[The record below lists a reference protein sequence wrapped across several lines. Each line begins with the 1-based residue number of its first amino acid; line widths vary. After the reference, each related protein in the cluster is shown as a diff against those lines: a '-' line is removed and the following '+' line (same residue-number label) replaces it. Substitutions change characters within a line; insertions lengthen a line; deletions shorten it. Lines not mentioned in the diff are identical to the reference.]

1 MGARTTIIGLL
12 GLLAA
17 GCGGEPADE
26 GGHDPPATAAD
37 GTTGDEA
44 SDGDAPPSEAEAEL
58 EAANPFLGQLREDR
72 MLTYRV
78 TRADQEAPAEVR
90 LLVQQRIESAQSIAV
105 RLVPIGTPL
114 EEVPV
119 FPQWVIG
126 TPDSM
131 GALDEAAQFTTPGF
145 VPIDDQGQ
153 LRTEAVDNLSWRVEA
168 RWLRAGTP
176 PAGEAALGWSLAERV
191 GTIRE
196 PLRAEDCVR
205 LERSDD
211 VARMT
216 LVVCAGIGIIRRVSS
231 VEDEER
237 ERWELTAIGERPTQL
252 E

>member
-1 MGARTTIIGLL
+1 MGARTTTIGLL
-12 GLLAA
+12 YLLAI
-17 GCGGEPADE
+17 GCGAEPVEE
-26 GGHDPPATAAD
+26 GGSDPPSDSADDTA
-37 GTTGDEA
+37 GDEA
-44 SDGDAPPSEAEAEL
+44 TEEPEEAAAL
-58 EAANPFLGQLREDR
+58 ASANPFLGQLREDG
-72 MLTYRV
+72 MLTYEV
-78 TRADQEAPAEVR
+78 TLSDREEPLEVR
-90 LLVQQRIESAQSIAV
+90 LLVQQRIESGHGIAV

-114 EEVPV
+114 EEHPV

-145 VPIDDQGQ
+145 VPIDDQGE

-176 PAGEAALGWSLAERV
+176 PAGEAALGWTLTARV

-196 PLRAEDCVR
+196 PVRAEDCVR

-211 VARMT
+211 VATQT
-216 LVVCAGIGIIRRVSS
+216 LIACAPIGIVQRVAS
-231 VEDEER
+231 VEGEER
-237 ERWELTAIGERPTQL
+237 ERWQLTAIGERPTQL